1 VSPYAKAAL
10 SAIRLIAAGFI
21 ILSLVWYCPDLLS
34 WLAHHPLHHRA
45 MLVLKAAPF
54 VAGVL
59 LFWKSDDIAKWLT
72 KDLD

>member
-1 VSPYAKAAL
+1 MSPYTKAAL

-21 ILSLVWYCPDLLS
+21 ILSLVWYCPDLIS
-34 WLAHHPLHHRA
+34 WLAHHPAGRRA
-45 MLVLKAAPF
+45 MLLVKAVPF

-59 LFWKSDDIAKWLT
+59 LFWKSEDIAKWLT

>member
-1 VSPYAKAAL
+1 VSPYTKAAL

-21 ILSLVWYCPDLLS
+21 ISSLVWYCPDLIA
-34 WLAHHPLHHRA
+34 WLAQHPTGHLV
-45 MLVLKAAPF
+45 MLFFKAVPF

-59 LFWKSDDIAKWLT
+59 LFWKSDDLAKWLT